1 MTFEETTNLLKGLEG
16 AYPNTKL
23 QNPQTMAEA
32 WFSMFAPE
40 DKQAVLMAVRLY
52 MRKGKFFPKPA
63 EIFALLPLAKSWLNK
78 QQAEA
83 RQNAPAERATIA
95 LESRA
100 TVNATNVTQTALTAV
115 KSESRDCYTFCPYY
129 SIGKCYG
136 DRCRL

>member
-16 AYPNTKL
+16 AFPNTRL
-23 QNPQTMAEA
+23 SDPQTMAAA
-32 WFSMFAPE
+32 WFDLFSNE
-40 DKQAVLMAVRLY
+40 DKNAVGAAIRLY

-78 QQAEA
+78 QQAETKK
-83 RQNAPAERATIA
+83 NAPVERAAIA
-95 LESRA
+95 LETRA
-100 TVNATNVTQTALTAV
+100 TVNAANVTQTALTAV

-129 SIGKCYG
+129 AIGKCYG

>member
-1 MTFEETTNLLKGLEG
+1 MTFEETNNLLRGLAA

-23 QNPQTMAEA
+23 KDPQTMAAA
-32 WFSMFAPE
+32 WFDMFSSE
-40 DKQAVLMAVRLY
+40 DKNAVGMAIRLY

-83 RQNAPAERATIA
+83 RKNAPVERATIA
-95 LESRA
+95 LETRA